1 MVVIGIV
8 ALWIA
13 FAATHMGLS
22 SLRLRPLLLER
33 LGERGFQGF
42 YSLVALALFVSLVWV
57 YASHK
62 PAGPELWSLGG
73 LPGVRAIMS
82 LGMAVALV
90 LAVGGLLTPSPV
102 SMLPA
107 KTDVKGV
114 FRITRHPLSM
124 GIGLF
129 GLMHLLGTEVHAG
142 ELAFFGGFVVFS
154 LVACRHQDQRKLA
167 EGDAAGHPGGNRRSP
182 DRPLPPPDALRRRLS
197 KAQGAGRAGSRGH
210 ASRRTRAV
218 LGNRE
223 IGQRERRGDAG
234 RIPA

>member
-154 LVACRHQDQRKLA
+154 LVACRHQDQRKLVT
-167 EGDAAGHPGGNRRSP
+167 AGE
-182 DRPLPPPDALRRRLS
+182 DLRRFQQQTPFLPFTGPG
-197 KAQGAGRAGSRGH
+197 AVQGLKEMPLAILVGIVAALIVRYLHPTLFGVG
-210 ASRRTRAV
+210 
-218 LGNRE
+218 
-223 IGQRERRGDAG
+223 
-234 RIPA
+234 